1 MISKYIILILIIG
14 MRIVS
19 ASSLPID
26 PMWKSESFIKA
37 FTASYGID
45 SRIEPGIN
53 EEEKKVL
60 VSVSEKMGNKDRKGA
75 IALLSQTSILEK
87 SPALLFN
94 IASLLFED
102 GKASLAISQF
112 SKAISLQPNFRD
124 AHRNLAIA
132 YVQEG
137 DYKKAEPVLR
147 KAIELGSNDGL
158 TMGLLGYCLNQSDR
172 SNDALQAYRM
182 AKLTMP
188 DELQWQVGEGTS
200 LMKLGL
206 YEQAISIYE
215 AVLVADPNRI
225 GIWVNLANIRLQ
237 QGNNVQAIADMEVAK
252 RLKGLNP
259 ESLITLGHL
268 YLNESLHVRAL
279 GCYRE
284 SIENPELI
292 KVSRLTQA
300 IEYLLR
306 FKLWNPAKEF
316 MNEIKE
322 IKLFQDQISSDEK
335 ISHRMER
342 ADAIIQMNVG
352 DQNIGINKL
361 EELLKKD
368 PLDGEVMMILAL
380 HYSQNKDSEK
390 AIMLLEQASQVQN
403 FTSEAERKLGEIY
416 VSRGDYE
423 KALISLKKSQDLEPQ
438 PALREYIE
446 SIEKLSNMFER
457 K

>member
-45 SRIEPGIN
+45 SRIEPSIN

-188 DELQWQVGEGTS
+188 DELQWQV
-200 LMKLGL
+200 
-206 YEQAISIYE
+206 
-215 AVLVADPNRI
+215 
-225 GIWVNLANIRLQ
+225 
-237 QGNNVQAIADMEVAK
+237 
-252 RLKGLNP
+252 
-259 ESLITLGHL
+259 
-268 YLNESLHVRAL
+268 
-279 GCYRE
+279 
-284 SIENPELI
+284 
-292 KVSRLTQA
+292 
-300 IEYLLR
+300 
-306 FKLWNPAKEF
+306 
-316 MNEIKE
+316 
-322 IKLFQDQISSDEK
+322 
-335 ISHRMER
+335 
-342 ADAIIQMNVG
+342 
-352 DQNIGINKL
+352 
-361 EELLKKD
+361 
-368 PLDGEVMMILAL
+368 
-380 HYSQNKDSEK
+380 
-390 AIMLLEQASQVQN
+390 
-403 FTSEAERKLGEIY
+403 
-416 VSRGDYE
+416 
-423 KALISLKKSQDLEPQ
+423 
-438 PALREYIE
+438 
-446 SIEKLSNMFER
+446 
-457 K
+457 

>member
-14 MRIVS
+14 MRIVP

-45 SRIEPGIN
+45 SRIEPSIN
-53 EEEKKVL
+53 EEEKKIL
-60 VSVSEKMGNKDRKGA
+60 VSISEKMGNKDRKGA

-94 IASLLFED
+94 MASLLFED

-137 DYKKAEPVLR
+137 DYEKAEPVLR

-158 TMGLLGYCLNQSDR
+158 TMGLLGYCLNQSGR
-172 SNDALQAYRM
+172 SNDALQAFRM

-188 DELQWQVGEGTS
+188 DELQWQVGEAT
-200 LMKLGL
+200 
-206 YEQAISIYE
+206 IYE
-215 AVLVADPNRI
+215 AVLMEDPNRI

-268 YLNESLHVRAL
+268 YLNESLYGRAL

-322 IKLFQDQISSDEK
+322 IKLFQDQISGDEK
-335 ISHRMER
+335 ISHQIER
-342 ADAIIQMNVG
+342 ADAIIQINIG
-352 DQNIGINKL
+352 DQNIGLNKL

-368 PLDGEVMMILAL
+368 PLDGEVMMILAS

-403 FTSEAERKLGEIY
+403 FTSQAERKLGEIY

-438 PALREYIE
+438 PALQDYIE
-446 SIEKLSNMFER
+446 SIEKLSSMFER